1 MYKIYQDRLDD
12 ARYISIFT
20 SFDISLDPKKQKV
33 GKNALKN
40 WRDECVFTNVKVKK
54 KGFRGANDKYESFW
68 NEVVAPW
75 KRERESERDSFKG
88 GKIFRFVSKGSGGN
102 LWEVWKQ

>member
-40 WRDECVFTNVKVKK
+40 
-54 KGFRGANDKYESFW
+54 
-68 NEVVAPW
+68 
-75 KRERESERDSFKG
+75 
-88 GKIFRFVSKGSGGN
+88 
-102 LWEVWKQ
+102 